1 MRTLVRA
8 GAVALAAGTLVL
20 GAGAAAQAAPAGKVT
35 VSVNRLILEPGQ
47 YGHTGNIQIA
57 VTNGTSEPFSGG
69 VTITEPIAGT
79 MVHFD
84 GAGGCT
90 LDKTPD
96 NRDISNCYT
105 DSPIAAGAT
114 GIITIG
120 FDSPAKPQPFAQVAP
135 ALGRVEVAGRTAT
148 FPAIFRS
155 TTGKLTHPRVYVQDT
170 ESKLTVTASDVTL
183 TRQADGTFAGRSTVT
198 VRNDG
203 DAPHHNLQADL
214 ATPPGVEDWP
224 FIDPADVCVGPS
236 EGFPV
241 PAGYFGEG
249 CFVLGQVAEGQ
260 TRTFDWILRAPEET
274 PAGSLG
280 NAITRVQFSTGWP
293 AQANAANTPSFTVTV
308 AG

>member
-1 MRTLVRA
+1 MTAQVRA
-8 GAVALAAGTLVL
+8 AAVTEAPRFWASVERWL
-20 GAGAAAQAAPAGKVT
+20 GQHAQAAVRSAILGAITGYAISYGLSYFRFAGPD
-35 VSVNRLILEPGQ
+35 N
-47 YGHTGNIQIA
+47 
-57 VTNGTSEPFSGG
+57 
-69 VTITEPIAGT
+69 
-79 MVHFD
+79 FD

-293 AQANAANTPSFTVTV
+293 AQANAANTPSFAVTV